1 MILLL
6 SGGTEIARAML
17 VERLLKERPSF
28 RHITLEDFEHMPF
41 FQGMEESEQQKM
53 SASLAITCAQEMV
66 DEGFHIVLTH
76 ANADALVPDLKE
88 EMEDGKLVTVIIGT
102 AEEVE
107 GFDYS
112 IDTINRSAG
121 DVYVQLE
128 KIIAKATA

>member
-6 SGGTEIARAML
+6 SGGSEIARAML
-17 VERLLKERPSF
+17 IERLLKERPEW
-28 RHITLEDFEHMPF
+28 RHIHLEDFEHLPF
-41 FQGMEESEQQKM
+41 FQGMEESEQLKM
-53 SASLAITCAQEMV
+53 SASLAITCAQEMI
-66 DEGFHIVLTH
+66 DEGFHIILTH

-88 EMEDGKLVTVIIGT
+88 EMGDDALVTVIIGT

-121 DVYVQLE
+121 DVYLQLE
-128 KIIAKATA
+128 KIIAKI